1 MEGDLIRSAGG
12 WLAVKSLKKSVDR
25 MKGDERILG
34 DGNFAENV
42 LKESKESFERKY
54 KIKAKG
60 YDFDWL
66 VKRVARLLDIKPED
80 VLARGKYKQT
90 IKTRDLLCYWGT
102 RELGMTTIELAQRPN
117 LTQPTISQSAM
128 RGRKKPQ
135 MQD

>member
-1 MEGDLIRSAGG
+1 VLTGKRNFDWQNTDYILRFYDSRYPIARRRYRKYVKKGIPEGRRPDLMEGDLIRSAGG

-60 YDFDWL
+60 YDFD
-66 VKRVARLLDIKPED
+66 
-80 VLARGKYKQT
+80 
-90 IKTRDLLCYWGT
+90 
-102 RELGMTTIELAQRPN
+102 
-117 LTQPTISQSAM
+117 
-128 RGRKKPQ
+128 
-135 MQD
+135 

>member
-1 MEGDLIRSAGG
+1 
-12 WLAVKSLKKSVDR
+12 
-25 MKGDERILG
+25 
-34 DGNFAENV
+34 V

-135 MQD
+135 MQN